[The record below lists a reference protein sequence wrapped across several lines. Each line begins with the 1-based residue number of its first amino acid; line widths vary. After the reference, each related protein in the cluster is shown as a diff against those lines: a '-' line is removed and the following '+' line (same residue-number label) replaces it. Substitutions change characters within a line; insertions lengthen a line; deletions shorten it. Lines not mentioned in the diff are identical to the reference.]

1 MDRTHT
7 LFVNLQKLRNS
18 CDKCHT
24 IIRLMMACNDIALAN
39 HCQSMFREE
48 RSPISSHVQKGA
60 LMYFVRLQCGH
71 LNEAMKI
78 IEEIKNDQSL
88 FGIIEK
94 CSQNAKDEFTKLM
107 NCLKG
112 GPDYKQFQN
121 FVGQI
126 RQNTVFHYS
135 DKMVDKA
142 LTDRSSR
149 PEAHISKI
157 TYGDHISLHRF
168 DLADDIVDSIVC
180 RHIWKIPRSANLR
193 QEADRI
199 SDFGSDLCKSLLDC
213 GREFLYRYIKDYT
226 I

>member
-1 MDRTHT
+1 MGRTHT
-7 LFVNLQKLRNS
+7 LFINLERLRNS
-18 CDKCHT
+18 STKCHT

-39 HCQSMFREE
+39 HCQSIFRKGQ
-48 RSPISSHVQKGA
+48 SPISGYIQKGA

-71 LNEAMKI
+71 LNEAMKV
-78 IEEIKNDQSL
+78 IEEIKEDQNL
-88 FGIIEK
+88 CNIIEG
-94 CSQNAKDEFTKLM
+94 CSQNARDSFAKLTA
-107 NCLKG
+107 CLRS
-112 GPDYKQFQN
+112 GPDYKQFQKY
-121 FVGQI
+121 VGQI

-149 PEAHISKI
+149 IETRISKI
-157 TYGDHISLHRF
+157 TYGDHISLSRF

-199 SDFGSDLCKSLLDC
+199 SDFASDLCKSLLNF
-213 GREFLYRYIKDYT
+213 GGEFVYRYIKDYA

>member
-1 MDRTHT
+1 MSRTHT
-7 LFVNLQKLRNS
+7 LFINLQNLRNS
-18 CDKCHT
+18 GDKGHK

-39 HCQSMFREE
+39 HCQSIFSGK

-88 FGIIEK
+88 FGIIQK
-94 CSQNAKDEFTKLM
+94 CSQNAKDAFTKLT

-112 GPDYKQFQN
+112 RPDYKRFQN

-126 RQNTVFHYS
+126 RQNSAFHYNY
-135 DKMVDKA
+135 KMVDKA
-142 LTDRSSR
+142 LNDTSSR
-149 PEAHISKI
+149 PEAHTSKI
-157 TYGDHISLHRF
+157 TFGDHISLSRF

-180 RHIWKIPRSANLR
+180 RYIWKIPRSANLR

-199 SDFGSDLCKSLLDC
+199 SDFGSDLCKSLLDFS
-213 GREFLYRYIKDYT
+213 GEFVYRYIKDYA